1 MYIWLA
7 KVVLILLVQCTWFV
21 FVVQYLGL
29 TSHSQGFRSSRIKI
43 FTPLI
48 RGEIILSWA
57 GAGKAYGL
65 EVGGWRFYFTS
76 ILNPPVSLSSGLGT
90 GLFPT
95 TVRRVKLS
103 PFLGYCN
110 P

>member
-43 FTPLI
+43 FPPLI

-65 EVGGWRFYFTS
+65 EVGGFIS
-76 ILNPPVSLSSGLGT
+76 PPS
-90 GLFPT
+90 
-95 TVRRVKLS
+95 
-103 PFLGYCN
+103 
-110 P
+110 